1 MNIKNLKIYSDC
13 NINELKAEY
22 DELYTKMRRERDN
35 KLIKMVEEGK
45 NGKPYTEL
53 HIAVDKNGETA
64 FVEYARKQGK
74 SDSENTNYKLLWI

>member
-1 MNIKNLKIYSDC
+1 M
-13 NINELKAEY
+13 
-22 DELYTKMRRERDN
+22 
-35 KLIKMVEEGK
+35 EEKKK

>member
-1 MNIKNLKIYSDC
+1 
-13 NINELKAEY
+13 
-22 DELYTKMRRERDN
+22 
-35 KLIKMVEEGK
+35 MVEEGK